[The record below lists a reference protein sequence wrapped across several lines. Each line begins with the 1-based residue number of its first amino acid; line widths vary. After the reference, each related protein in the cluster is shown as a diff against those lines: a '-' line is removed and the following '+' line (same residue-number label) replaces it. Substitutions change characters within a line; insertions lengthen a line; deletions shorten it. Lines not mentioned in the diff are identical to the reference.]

1 MRRKVQRS
9 RFGRDLNDQTSTLFW
24 FIIGIISYLPYFEL
38 KALGLLPVFPRF
50 KRTTV
55 GSPVPT
61 QRSIGRDKDFPGSHL
76 PILKIRLVEDTGFAD
91 PYAAHNKGAPNPEDL
106 AQ

>member
-9 RFGRDLNDQTSTLFW
+9 RFGQDLNDQASALFW
-24 FIIGIISYLPYFEL
+24 FIIGVISYLPYFEL
-38 KALGLLPVFPRF
+38 KAHGLLPIFSRF
-50 KRTTV
+50 KRNHHRQ
-55 GSPVPT
+55 SRPT
-61 QRSIGRDKDFPGSHL
+61 RRSIWRQKDFPGSHL

-91 PYAAHNKGAPNPEDL
+91 PYAAHNKGTPNPEDP

>member
-9 RFGRDLNDQTSTLFW
+9 RFGRDLKDQASTLFW

-38 KALGLLPVFPRF
+38 KALGLLPIFPRF
-50 KRTTV
+50 KRNHRRQP
-55 GSPVPT
+55 SPT
-61 QRSIGRDKDFPGSHL
+61 HRSIGRNKDFPGSHL
-76 PILKIRLVEDTGFAD
+76 PILEIRLVEDSGFAD